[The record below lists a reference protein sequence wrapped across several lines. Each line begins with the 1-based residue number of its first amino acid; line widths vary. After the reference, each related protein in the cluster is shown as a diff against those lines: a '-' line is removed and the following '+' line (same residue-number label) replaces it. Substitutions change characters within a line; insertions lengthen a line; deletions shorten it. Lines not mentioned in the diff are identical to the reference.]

1 MKRKVGKIKLNK
13 ILIILIAILIISVIF
28 PHAVKAQSWIVNA
41 GGNLLDP
48 IFRFLTFLGDA
59 VMQILQK
66 SFITPQPVVAE
77 AKAES
82 QGSWNWLAFIVA
94 IVAIIGMVIG
104 AIVTG
109 GALAPTAGLGIT
121 AIIKGTC
128 IGTLIFLGSTTAAVV
143 SVAEFVGD
151 LGGKFDI
158 PMISYTPFTI
168 FSGQV
173 PAFDVNFIEPMD
185 EIKIKE
191 ETSKEGIIRNFFETS
206 TLQPEETI
214 SIDLKYAVGAPVP
227 IPHEINGAQEQFEQK
242 INEMKNK
249 YNISYND
256 QIDTSEVQPF
266 VDGDAYTRT
275 YGKHTLKEVYLKE
288 KSDGGA
294 VLLIA
299 SETTKTTYDEYGSVS
314 TTSGQIKVWN
324 LSQEQ
329 VEIYVNEQIEYESTA
344 NILQKGISTWYNTF
358 RKIALVVLL
367 SMLIFVGIK
376 MILTSVADKKAK
388 YKKFLIDWLTAI
400 CLLFV
405 LHYLML
411 FILTISTKI
420 TKIFLPRSA
429 TIIECTLPEGTTIDG
444 YDLTFKEGTTT
455 NTVDGPYIELG
466 KEGKLT
472 WYGDFVGYVRLKAG
486 LESKWQSVQY
496 AVIYLVLVVYTCIF
510 TVMYIKR
517 TLYMAFFTMI
527 APLIAVTYP
536 LDKIKD
542 GEAQAFSLWFKEYTF
557 NALIQP
563 VHLIIYTMTISTVM
577 DMLVTKHPI
586 YALVAL
592 GFIMPAEKFL
602 RKMFGFENASTLS
615 AMGQMA
621 GGAMLYSGVQK
632 LAGLGNKKNKR
643 REEEQEKPV
652 RTTEPNGVK
661 LPESEESN
669 NKTKTDTEGLTG
681 KKSHSKSALPNNA
694 TPIVNPQNNGKNNAT
709 ILRAAPQNTRKH
721 SVRKGLNRLG
731 VRARKK
737 VLKARPLRAIG
748 RFNGKI
754 IGAAALGSVGLI
766 AGIASGDLSKVAT
779 YTAGGAG
786 IGAKIGGNVSDNIW
800 DEAKDI
806 KEDFRKGYLGEEE
819 YNNKELD
826 QEFYNSYEWQNL
838 LDDDTLYP
846 ELKGRERKTALRDIV
861 QQYRDSG
868 ITDTKK
874 ITTGI
879 RAGLDPEDAIY
890 AIKLAENIGKEDW
903 ENPTIR
909 ADYQERY
916 KAVLGDSADV
926 IWDNIDKFF

>member
-185 EIKIKE
+185 EIIIKE

-206 TLQPEETI
+206 TLQPEETF
-214 SIDLKYAVGAPVP
+214 SIGLKYTVAVPVP
-227 IPHEINGAQEQFEQK
+227 LTHEISGAQEQFEQK

-256 QIDTSEVQPF
+256 QIDTSEVQPI

-602 RKMFGFENASTLS
+602 RKMFGFEKASTLS

-632 LAGLGNKKNKR
+632 LAGLGKKKDKDKDK
-643 REEEQEKPV
+643 EKDKPV
-652 RTTEPNGVK
+652 RTADKKGIK
-661 LPESEESN
+661 LPEAGKSDKATGVGIGEKSN
-669 NKTKTDTEGLTG
+669 GGTG
-681 KKSHSKSALPNNA
+681 VGEKVHPKVDRNQHTAQTAIPKANLA
-694 TPIVNPQNNGKNNAT
+694 TNS
-709 ILRAAPQNTRKH
+709 KH
-721 SVRKGLNRLG
+721 SVKRGLQKMG
-731 VRARKK
+731 MRAGKK
-737 VLKARPLRAIG
+737 VIKAKPVKKLG
-748 RFNGKI
+748 RFAGKVA
-754 IGAAALGSVGLI
+754 GAAALGSVGAI
-766 AGIASGDLSKVAT
+766 AGISSGDFDKTLS
-779 YTAGGAG
+779 YTAGAATV
-786 IGAKIGGNVSDNIW
+786 GAKVGGNLSDNIW
-800 DEAKDI
+800 DEAGNIRKD
-806 KEDFRKGYLGEEE
+806 FTKGYLGEAE
-819 YNNKELD
+819 YNNRELNK
-826 QEFYNSYEWQNL
+826 EFYMS
-838 LDDDTLYP
+838 DDWIDILNDNGIYSD
-846 ELKGRERKTALRDIV
+846 LKGRDRERAIRETTQEYL
-861 QQYRDSG
+861 DSG
-868 ITDTKK
+868 IDDPKK
-874 ITTGI
+874 IQEGMKC
-879 RAGLDPEDAIY
+879 GLSTEEAIY
-890 AIKLAENIGKEDW
+890 AIKLAESIGKDDW
-903 ENPTIR
+903 NDPDKR
-909 ADYQERY
+909 AAFQAKYQS
-916 KAVLGDSADV
+916 ALGDNANE
-926 IWDNIDKFF
+926 IWKNIDRFV